1 MKLGVD
7 CYTLRSQGWNALE
20 LIECSASLGLDVCHF
35 GSENLE
41 SLDEGYLLGLKR
53 RADELGVAL
62 EVGMGGFEQYSSS
75 FRPEKGSGEAQ
86 LSAML
91 RAAKVVGSPSVRC
104 LIGGLPERVGPVS
117 LARHIEEAV
126 RVLKAVAPLAR
137 ELGVKPAVENHGMM
151 DLLAREL
158 AALIEA
164 AGPDDVGVCLD
175 SGNPV
180 FAAED
185 PVVTAEVLAP
195 YVVTTHLRDSRVWA
209 VPEGAMVQWAPMGQG
224 NTNQR
229 RVVEILAEQAPNVP
243 INLEI
248 LTGMKPHLLP
258 YFDPQSEFWKA
269 YPDMPAR
276 DFARFVALAR
286 SGEPQPLEQ
295 VTFQR
300 PAPGQAMAPELI
312 AALKQQQRRHFEESV
327 AYCQQVLGLG
337 ERPRN

>member
-20 LIECSASLGLDVCHF
+20 LIEYSASLGLDVCHF
-35 GSENLE
+35 GSENLK
-41 SLDEGYLLGLKR
+41 SLDDSYLLSLKH
-53 RADELGVAL
+53 RADELDVAL
-62 EVGMGGFEQYSSS
+62 EVGMGGFEKYSSS
-75 FRPEKGSGEAQ
+75 FRPQRGTGEEQ
-86 LSAML
+86 LSAMM

-104 LIGGLPERVGPVS
+104 LIGGLPERIGQVP
-117 LARHIEEAV
+117 LAQHIEEAI
-126 RVLKAVAPLAR
+126 RTLKAVAPLAR
-137 ELGVKPAVENHGMM
+137 DLGVKPAVENHGMM

-158 AALIEA
+158 AALVEEA
-164 AGPDDVGVCLD
+164 GSDIVGVCMD

-180 FAAED
+180 YAAED

-195 YVVTTHLRDSRVWA
+195 YAVTTHLRDSRVWA

-224 NTNQR
+224 NTDQQ
-229 RVVEILAEQAPNVP
+229 RVVEILAEKAPNVP

-248 LTGMKPHLLP
+248 LTGMPPYLLP

-286 SGEPQPLEQ
+286 KGEPKPLKQ
-295 VTFQR
+295 VTYQR
-300 PAPGQAMAPELI
+300 PAPGQTMSLEL
-312 AALKQQQRRHFEESV
+312 AEALKQQQRRHFEESV
-327 AYCQQVLGLG
+327 AYCRDALGLG
-337 ERPRN
+337 ENGR